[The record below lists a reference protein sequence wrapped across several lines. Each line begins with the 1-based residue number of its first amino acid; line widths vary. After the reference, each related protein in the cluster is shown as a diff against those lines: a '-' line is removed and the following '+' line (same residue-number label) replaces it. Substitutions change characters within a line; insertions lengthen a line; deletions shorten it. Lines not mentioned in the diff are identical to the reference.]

1 MNNLKKK
8 SILVTGGTGTFGS
21 EFVKILLKKFKPKRL
36 VVFSRDEQKQYLMSQ
51 IYSPDKYNCL
61 RYFIGDVRDKNR
73 VNRAFA
79 NIDIVVHAAAMKHV
93 PASEYNPT
101 ECIATNIQGA
111 QNIIDAAIS
120 NNVEKVMAL
129 STDKASN
136 PINLYGASK
145 LCSDKLFIAANNLS
159 GRPNTRFSIVRYGNV
174 LGSRGSVIPLFKE
187 LLAKGE
193 KRLPLTDENMT
204 RFFIK
209 LSDGVEFVINAIFDM
224 NGGEIF
230 IPKIK
235 SIKIKDLIA
244 AIAGKDKYYLTGIRP
259 GEKLHEVM
267 IPEEESRL
275 CVDMKRYYIIRPS
288 FKWWDSKNL
297 EKKLSEGKPV
307 SKNFSY
313 ISSQSELLM
322 NTKEIKKII
331 GDLG

>member
-174 LGSRGSVIPLFKE
+174 LGSRGSVIPS
-187 LLAKGE
+187 LLLLG
-193 KRLPLTDENMT
+193 
-204 RFFIK
+204 
-209 LSDGVEFVINAIFDM
+209 
-224 NGGEIF
+224 
-230 IPKIK
+230 
-235 SIKIKDLIA
+235 
-244 AIAGKDKYYLTGIRP
+244 
-259 GEKLHEVM
+259 
-267 IPEEESRL
+267 
-275 CVDMKRYYIIRPS
+275 
-288 FKWWDSKNL
+288 
-297 EKKLSEGKPV
+297 
-307 SKNFSY
+307 NF
-313 ISSQSELLM
+313 L
-322 NTKEIKKII
+322 
-331 GDLG
+331 